1 MGGYCRKTDRLG
13 VGFELKNN
21 RNGLWRGKAPR
32 RNRSNMACD
41 VVADGIVDY

>member
-21 RNGLWRGKAPR
+21 RNGLRRGKAPR
-32 RNRSNMACD
+32 RNRSKLAYT